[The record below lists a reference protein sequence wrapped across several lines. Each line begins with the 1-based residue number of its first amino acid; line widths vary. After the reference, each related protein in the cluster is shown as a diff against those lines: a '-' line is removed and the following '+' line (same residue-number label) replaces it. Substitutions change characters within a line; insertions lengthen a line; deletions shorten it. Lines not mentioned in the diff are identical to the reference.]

1 MRKEFEVN
9 ISRDIGTISFA
20 NGYTL
25 ELNYCGFNGYPPK
38 WDLRRWDRQNNR
50 PLKGVAMTD
59 DEIKELYALLTDEV
73 MPLLSDR

>member
-1 MRKEFEVN
+1 MRKEFEFN
-9 ISRDIGTISFA
+9 ISQDIGTISFT

-25 ELNYCGFNGYPPK
+25 ELNYCGL

-50 PLKGVAMTD
+50 PLGGVAMTD
-59 DEIKELYALLTDEV
+59 NEIKELYALLTDEV

>member
-1 MRKEFEVN
+1 MRKEFEGN
-9 ISRDIGTISFA
+9 MSRDIGTISFA

-25 ELNYCGFNGYPPK
+25 ELNYCGL

-50 PLKGVAMTD
+50 PLGGVAMTD
-59 DEIKELYALLTDEV
+59 NEIEELYALLTDEV

>member
-9 ISRDIGTISFA
+9 MSRDIGTISFA

-25 ELNYCGFNGYPPK
+25 ELNYCGH
-38 WDLRRWDRQNNR
+38 WDLRRWDRRNNR
-50 PLKGVAMTD
+50 PLGGVAMTNS
-59 DEIKELYALLTDEV
+59 EIEDLYALLTDEV

>member
-9 ISRDIGTISFA
+9 MSRDIGTISSA

>member
-9 ISRDIGTISFA
+9 MSRDIGTISFA

-25 ELNYCGFNGYPPK
+25 ELNYCGL

-50 PLKGVAMTD
+50 PLGGVAMTD
-59 DEIKELYALLTDEV
+59 NEIKELYALLTDEV

>member
-9 ISRDIGTISFA
+9 MSRDIGTISFA

-25 ELNYCGFNGYPPK
+25 ELNYCGY
-38 WDLRRWDRQNNR
+38 WDLRRWYRPDNR
-50 PLKGVAMTD
+50 PLGGVAMTD
-59 DEIKELYALLTDEV
+59 KEIKELYALLTDEV

>member
-25 ELNYCGFNGYPPK
+25 ELNYCGL

-50 PLKGVAMTD
+50 PLGGVAMTD
-59 DEIKELYALLTDEV
+59 NEIEELYALLTDEV

>member
-9 ISRDIGTISFA
+9 MSRDIGTISFA

-25 ELNYCGFNGYPPK
+25 ELNHCGFNGYPPK
-38 WDLRRWDRQNNR
+38 WDLRRWDRKNNR

-73 MPLLSDR
+73 IPLLSDR

>member
-9 ISRDIGTISFA
+9 MSRDIGTISFA

-25 ELNYCGFNGYPPK
+25 ELNYCGF
-38 WDLRRWDRQNNR
+38 WDLRRWDRKNNR
-50 PLKGVAMTD
+50 PLIGVAMTD
-59 DEIKELYALLTDEV
+59 NEIKELYALLTDEV

>member
-9 ISRDIGTISFA
+9 MSQDIGTISFA

-25 ELNYCGFNGYPPK
+25 ELNYCGL

-50 PLKGVAMTD
+50 PLEGVAMTD
-59 DEIKELYALLTDEV
+59 NEIEELYALLTDEV

>member
-9 ISRDIGTISFA
+9 MSRDIGTISFA

-25 ELNYCGFNGYPPK
+25 ELNYCGL

-50 PLKGVAMTD
+50 PLGGVAMTD
-59 DEIKELYALLTDEV
+59 NEIKELYALLTDEV
-73 MPLLSDR
+73 MPLLSDC

>member
-9 ISRDIGTISFA
+9 MSRDIGTISFA

-25 ELNYCGFNGYPPK
+25 ELNYCGL

-50 PLKGVAMTD
+50 PLGGVAMTD
-59 DEIKELYALLTDEV
+59 NEIEDLYALLTDEV

>member
-1 MRKEFEVN
+1 MRKEFEAN
-9 ISRDIGTISFA
+9 MSRDIGTISFA

-25 ELNYCGFNGYPPK
+25 ELNYCGI

-50 PLKGVAMTD
+50 PLGGVAMTD
-59 DEIKELYALLTDEV
+59 NEIEELYALLTDEV

>member
-1 MRKEFEVN
+1 MRKEFEDN
-9 ISRDIGTISFA
+9 MSRDIGTISFA

-25 ELNYCGFNGYPPK
+25 ELNYGGFNGYPPK
-38 WDLRRWDRQNNR
+38 WDLRRWDRRYHR

-59 DEIKELYALLTDEV
+59 DEIKELYALLTYEV

>member
-9 ISRDIGTISFA
+9 MSRDIGTISFA

-25 ELNYCGFNGYPPK
+25 ELNYCGL

-50 PLKGVAMTD
+50 PLGGVAMTD
-59 DEIKELYALLTDEV
+59 NEIEELYALLTDEV

>member
-9 ISRDIGTISFA
+9 MSRDIGTISFA

-25 ELNYCGFNGYPPK
+25 ELNYCGY

-50 PLKGVAMTD
+50 PLGGVAMTNS
-59 DEIKELYALLTDEV
+59 EIEDLYALLTDKV

>member
-9 ISRDIGTISFA
+9 MSRDIGTISFA

-25 ELNYCGFNGYPPK
+25 ELNYCGY
-38 WDLRRWDRQNNR
+38 WDLRRWYRQDNR
-50 PLKGVAMTD
+50 PLGGVAMTD
-59 DEIKELYALLTDEV
+59 NEIKELYALLTDEV

>member
-9 ISRDIGTISFA
+9 MSRDIGTISFA

-25 ELNYCGFNGYPPK
+25 ELNYCGL

-50 PLKGVAMTD
+50 PLSGVAMTD
-59 DEIKELYALLTDEV
+59 NEIKELYALLTDEV

>member
-9 ISRDIGTISFA
+9 MSRDIGTISFA

-25 ELNYCGFNGYPPK
+25 ELNYCGY
-38 WDLRRWDRQNNR
+38 WDLRRWDRPDNR
-50 PLKGVAMTD
+50 PLGGVAMTD
-59 DEIKELYALLTDEV
+59 NEIKELYALLTDEV

>member
-9 ISRDIGTISFA
+9 MSRDIGTISFA

-25 ELNYCGFNGYPPK
+25 ELNYCGL
-38 WDLRRWDRQNNR
+38 WDLRRWYRQDNR
-50 PLKGVAMTD
+50 PLGGVAMTD
-59 DEIKELYALLTDEV
+59 NEIKELYALLTDEV

>member
-9 ISRDIGTISFA
+9 MSRDIGTISFA

-25 ELNYCGFNGYPPK
+25 ELNYCGH

-50 PLKGVAMTD
+50 PLGGVAMTNS
-59 DEIKELYALLTDEV
+59 EIEDLYALLTDEV

>member
-9 ISRDIGTISFA
+9 MSRDIGTISCA

-25 ELNYCGFNGYPPK
+25 ELNYCGY
-38 WDLRRWDRQNNR
+38 WDLRRWYRPDNR
-50 PLKGVAMTD
+50 PLGGVAMTD
-59 DEIKELYALLTDEV
+59 NEIKELYALLTDEV

>member
-9 ISRDIGTISFA
+9 MSRDIGTISFA

-25 ELNYCGFNGYPPK
+25 ELNYCGL

>member
-9 ISRDIGTISFA
+9 MSRDIGTISFA

-25 ELNYCGFNGYPPK
+25 ELNYCGLWN
-38 WDLRRWDRQNNR
+38 LRRWDRQNNR
-50 PLKGVAMTD
+50 PLGGVAMTD
-59 DEIKELYALLTDEV
+59 NEIEELYALLTDEV